1 MNVRRSVPVGV
12 VAAAF
17 MALAPGLSA
26 AGAGPFSGV
35 AGSADA
41 RSVSVLAVP
50 AGIACAGL
58 SNTTGNPS
66 FGFEAGSVPVIF
78 LQRFVPPSG
87 TYAITDVCIGGYSN
101 DAAAAPYDVVVFA
114 DDGGQ
119 PGTLLATI
127 PASPAAPGAFPGT
140 WMRTPLPG
148 GPLVVTGAF
157 WAGPR
162 ITTAAWFAMDFE
174 QVDPPPPQVL
184 SPNDGAT
191 FEPYLNAPFTASIV
205 IAGTAPSGIPTLSSF
220 GLAGLLLG
228 LSAAGFFVLRRS

>member
-1 MNVRRSVPVGV
+1 MIVRHSAPLGF

-17 MALAPGLSA
+17 LALAPGLSA
-26 AGAGPFSGV
+26 AGTRPFSGE
-35 AGSADA
+35 AGPAAA

-50 AGIACAGL
+50 AGVACTGL
-58 SNTTGNPS
+58 SNTTGDPS
-66 FGFEAGSVPVIF
+66 ISFEAGSVPAIF

-87 TYAITDVCIGGYSN
+87 IFAISDVCIGGFSD
-101 DAAAAPYDVVVFA
+101 DAAAAPYDVVIFA

-119 PGTLLATI
+119 PGSLLATF

-140 WMRTPLPG
+140 WMRTSLPG

-162 ITTAAWFAMDFE
+162 VTTAPWFSMDFE
-174 QVDPPPPQVL
+174 PVDPPPPQVL
-184 SPNDGAT
+184 SSDDGAT
-191 FEPYLNAPFTASIV
+191 FEPYGNPPFTASIV
-205 IAGTAPSGIPTLSSF
+205 IAGAAPSAIPTLSSF

-228 LSAAGFFVLRRS
+228 LSAAGCFVLRRS